1 MSRGP
6 RSARRELLAA
16 ERRPVRS
23 CVACRTRRP
32 QDELVRVTLDG
43 TDLVPDSASGPSR
56 RPGRGAYLCGDV
68 ACVTRALER
77 DASLLR
83 RALRTRVAVTVSEE
97 LERVGSPAS

>member
-1 MSRGP
+1 
-6 RSARRELLAA
+6 
-16 ERRPVRS
+16 
-23 CVACRTRRP
+23 
-32 QDELVRVTLDG
+32 VRVTLDG
-43 TDLVPDSASGPSR
+43 TDLVPDSDSGASR